1 VLQQVQ
7 YNNAQLTIAMNWLYL
22 ETSSLNRVTDK
33 MIWTLSN
40 L

>member
-1 VLQQVQ
+1 
-7 YNNAQLTIAMNWLYL
+7 MNWLYL